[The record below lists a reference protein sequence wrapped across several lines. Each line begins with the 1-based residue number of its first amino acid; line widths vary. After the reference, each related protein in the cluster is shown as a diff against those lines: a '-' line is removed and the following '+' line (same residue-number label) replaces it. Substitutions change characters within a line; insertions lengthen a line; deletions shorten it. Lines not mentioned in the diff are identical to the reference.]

1 MKPYQ
6 HCKNSARKYGGT
18 PEDYVPVHNF
28 FDETKAHVPDVR
40 HRTILHNSYGIW
52 LAERI
57 FGVTVTNSEGN
68 KVSVRDLG
76 EDHVIEDLGFIPT
89 LQDVL
94 KDLPIND
101 IVGARLR
108 KRKKYALDGTE
119 TTTTEKDDD

>member
-1 MKPYQ
+1 MKPFQ
-6 HCKNSARKYGGT
+6 HCKNSARKYGGV

-57 FGVTVTNSEGN
+57 FGTTVTNSEGK

-108 KRKKYALDGTE
+108 KRTKYDLAGNKIE
-119 TTTTEKDDD
+119 TKELEDD

>member
-1 MKPYQ
+1 MKPFQ
-6 HCKNSARKYGGT
+6 HCKNSARKYGGV
-18 PEDYVPVHNF
+18 PEDYVPIHNF

-52 LAERI
+52 LAERL
-57 FGVTVTNSEGN
+57 FGTTITNSDGK

-89 LQDVL
+89 LHEVL

-101 IVGARLR
+101 IVGARHR
-108 KRKKYALDGTE
+108 KRTKYDFQGNEIVTKE
-119 TTTTEKDDD
+119 IEDD

>member
-1 MKPYQ
+1 MKPFQ
-6 HCKNSARKYGGT
+6 HCKNSARKYGGVA
-18 PEDYVPVHNF
+18 EDYIPVHNF
-28 FDETKAHVPDVR
+28 FDETKAHMPDVR

-52 LAERI
+52 LAERL
-57 FGVTVTNSEGN
+57 FGTTITNSEGK

-108 KRKKYALDGTE
+108 KRTKYDLQGNKVE
-119 TTTTEKDDD
+119 TKELEDD

>member
-1 MKPYQ
+1 MKPFQ
-6 HCKNSARKYGGT
+6 HCKNSARKYGGV
-18 PEDYVPVHNF
+18 PEDYIPIHNF

-52 LAERI
+52 LAERL
-57 FGVTVTNSEGN
+57 FGTTVTNSDGK

-108 KRKKYALDGTE
+108 KRTKYDLAGNKIE
-119 TTTTEKDDD
+119 TKELEDD